1 MLPDERR
8 NVTMRAL
15 KLSVMLFILTIPFS
29 SYADKAKTLDEMVK
43 MYDSSSCKE
52 CHEEIYMQWEKSH
65 HARPLMGVNEG
76 IFLKGVLSSAFG
88 PKDIKKATKKN
99 FPCFKCHLPQALD
112 AEDSV
117 SAEIAQAV
125 AAGDKS
131 VISKLQITCIV
142 CHNTKAIIHRLQK
155 GKPEKDVVYGSQDIP
170 EHGDSMYTKGKK
182 SVILNEAIF
191 CGQCHGLG
199 PNFDAENPYQCA
211 TLYGSYLH
219 AYIPSGGTQTCQECH
234 MKNGD
239 HLIAPDWNDP
249 ATAGLLS
256 RAISLDVQTLG
267 YEWLRAKG
275 DLRPMIV
282 VNTTITHTAGHRI
295 PDG

>member
-1 MLPDERR
+1 MKGGSR
-8 NVTMRAL
+8 MQAL
-15 KLSVMLFILTIPFS
+15 KIAVLFFMMTIPFS
-29 SYADKAKTLDEMVK
+29 SYADKARTIDEMVK
-43 MYDSSSCKE
+43 MYDSSSCRE

-65 HARPLMGVNEG
+65 HARPLMGINEG
-76 IFLKGVLSSAFG
+76 IFLKGVLHSTFA

-125 AAGDKS
+125 AGGDKATVS
-131 VISKLQITCIV
+131 RLQITCIV
-142 CHNTKAIIHRLQK
+142 CHNTKAIIHRLQD
-155 GKPEKDVVYGSQDIP
+155 GKPEKGVIYGSQDIA
-170 EHGDSMYTKGKK
+170 EHEDSSYGQVKK
-182 SVILNEAIF
+182 SVIMKESIF

-199 PNFDAENPYQCA
+199 PNLDAENPYQCA

-219 AYIPSGGTQTCQECH
+219 SYIPAGGTQTCQECH
-234 MKNGD
+234 MKDGD
-239 HLIAPDWNDP
+239 HLIAPNWNDP
-249 ATAGLLS
+249 GTSELLS
-256 RAISLDVQTLG
+256 KSILLDVQTLG
-267 YEWLRAKG
+267 YEWLRKKK

-282 VNTTITHTAGHRI
+282 VNTIIAHTAGHRI

>member
-1 MLPDERR
+1 
-8 NVTMRAL
+8 MRVI
-15 KLSVMLFILTIPFS
+15 SVVLLLLVIAIPFS
-29 SYADKAKTLDEMVK
+29 SFAEKAKTLDEMVK

-65 HARPLMGVNEG
+65 HARPLMGVREG
-76 IFLKGVLSSAFG
+76 IFLKGVLSSAFA

-112 AEDSV
+112 AEDAV

-125 AAGDKS
+125 AAGDKAI
-131 VISKLQITCIV
+131 VSKLQITCIV
-142 CHNTKAIIHRLQK
+142 CHNTKAILHRLQE
-155 GKPEKDVVYGSQDIP
+155 GQPEKGIVYGSQDIA
-170 EHGDSMYTKGKK
+170 EHGDSSYKQVKK
-182 SVILNEAIF
+182 SVIMKESIF

-211 TLYGSYLH
+211 TLYGSYIH
-219 AYIPSGGTQTCQECH
+219 SYIPSGGTQSCQECH
-234 MKNGD
+234 MKEGD
-239 HLIAPDWNDP
+239 HLIAPNWND
-249 ATAGLLS
+249 AGTADLLS
-256 RAISLDVQTLG
+256 DTILLDVQTLG

-275 DLRPMIV
+275 DLRPKVV
-282 VNTTITHTAGHRI
+282 VNTTISHKAGHRI